1 MNLFDTNTINQIE
14 TIQKRY
20 AGKSIGFTC
29 SCFDLLHT
37 GHLIMLQDA
46 KNHCDVLVVG
56 LHTDPTIDRPD
67 TKNKPIQSFYER
79 ELMIRSIKYIDE
91 VIVYETEDDL
101 YHILQQLKPSVRTIG
116 SDWKG
121 HKFTGWD
128 IADIPIHWHERTHSY
143 STTNLRKRIYAA
155 EKAKEK

>member
-1 MNLFDTNTINQIE
+1 
-14 TIQKRY
+14 
-20 AGKSIGFTC
+20 
-29 SCFDLLHT
+29 
-37 GHLIMLQDA
+37 MLQDA

-101 YHILQQLKPSVRTIG
+101 YRILETLKPFVRILG

-121 HKFTGWD
+121 HNYTGCD
-128 IADIPIHWHERTHSY
+128 IADIPIHWHERTHGY
-143 STTNLRKRIYAA
+143 STTNLRKRIHAA
-155 EKAKEK
+155 EKANEK